1 MKRFSSILVIGALML
16 VGCNSGSSNTDSN
29 TTTNT
34 ASDGT
39 KSAGDAGPKLKVVFI
54 PKDTANPYFKPVG
67 QGIDESK
74 GSMNF
79 DYQEQGPATADPTSQ
94 IPIIKDQIQ
103 RKVDV
108 IVLAADAPNTLNEVL
123 DDARKQGIIVLTVD
137 ADITGNESHRDA
149 GILPTDFAKV
159 GAAQLELMGKQMNYE
174 GDFAILSAT
183 TTASNQNTWIATI
196 KKGLA
201 DPKYS
206 KMKLV
211 DTVYGNDEPQKSSTE
226 MEGLLSKYPNLKGVL
241 SPTSV
246 GLAAAAQVLEN
257 SGLYPGGPKAQKGGI
272 HLTGLS
278 TPNQLKKYV
287 TKGIIEG
294 FQLWSPKDMGELA
307 AYLGTQAKR
316 KKITLKFGTE
326 VDGPK
331 GKLKLDDKGVVYA
344 GDLLTF
350 DKSNI
355 DKYNF

>member
-1 MKRFSSILVIGALML
+1 MIRITSLLVLSALVM
-16 VGCNSGSSNTDSN
+16 VGCTSGGSNNEPSTS
-29 TTTNT
+29 TNT
-34 ASDGT
+34 ASNG
-39 KSAGDAGPKLKVVFI
+39 KPAGDAGPRLKVVFI

-67 QGIDESK
+67 MGIDEAK
-74 GSMNF
+74 DSMNF
-79 DYQEQGPATADPTSQ
+79 DYKEQGPATADPTSQ
-94 IPIIKDQIQ
+94 ISVIKDQIQ
-103 RKVDV
+103 QKVDV
-108 IVLAADAPNTLNEVL
+108 IVIAANAPNTLNEVL

-137 ADITGNESHRDA
+137 ADLTGNESHRDA

-159 GAAQLELMGKQMNYE
+159 GQSQLEIMAKQMNYE
-174 GDFAILSAT
+174 GEFAILSAT
-183 TTASNQNTWIATI
+183 TSASNQNTWIATI
-196 KKGLA
+196 KDGLK

-246 GLAAAAQVLEN
+246 GLAAAAQVLDN
-257 SGLYPGGPKAQKGGI
+257 SGLYPTGPKAKNGGI

-287 TKGIIEG
+287 TKGVIEG
-294 FQLWSPKDMGELA
+294 FQLWSPKDMGTLA
-307 AYLGTQAKR
+307 AYLGTSAKR
-316 KKITLKFGTE
+316 KKIDLKFGTE

-350 DKSNI
+350 DKTNI
-355 DKYNF
+355 DKFNF

>member
-1 MKRFSSILVIGALML
+1 MIRITSLLVLSALVM
-16 VGCNSGSSNTDSN
+16 VGCTSGGSNN
-29 TTTNT
+29 EPTTSTNT
-34 ASDGT
+34 ASNG
-39 KSAGDAGPKLKVVFI
+39 KPSGDAGARLKVVFI
-54 PKDTANPYFKPVG
+54 PKDTANPYFKPLG
-67 QGIDESK
+67 QGIEELKDSL
-74 GSMNF
+74 NF
-79 DYQEQGPATADPTSQ
+79 DYQEQGPAAADPTSQ

-108 IVLAADAPNTLNEVL
+108 IIIAAAAPNTLNEVM
-123 DDARKQGIIVLTVD
+123 DDARKQGVVVITAD
-137 ADITGNESHRDA
+137 ADLTGNESHRDGA
-149 GILPTDFAKV
+149 VLPTDPANI
-159 GAAQLELMGKQMNYE
+159 GNAQLELMAKQMNYE

-183 TTASNQNTWIATI
+183 TAASNQNAWIATI
-196 KKGLA
+196 KESLKGS
-201 DPKYS
+201 KYS

-211 DTVYGNDEPQKSSTE
+211 DTVYGNDDPQKSSTE

-257 SGLYPGGPKAQKGGI
+257 SGLYPTGPKAKNGGI

-287 TKGIIEG
+287 AKGVIEG
-294 FQLWSPKDMGELA
+294 FQLWSPKDMGTLA
-307 AYLGTQAKR
+307 AYLGTAAKR
-316 KKITLKFGTE
+316 KKIDLKFGTE

-355 DKYNF
+355 DKFNF

>member
-1 MKRFSSILVIGALML
+1 MIRFTSLLVFGALVA
-16 VGCNSGSSNTDSN
+16 VGCNPATPD
-29 TTTNT
+29 TATNST
-34 ASDGT
+34 STGT
-39 KSAGDAGPKLKVVFI
+39 PSAEAGPKLKVVFI

-67 QGIDESK
+67 KGIEEAKDA
-74 GSMNF
+74 MNF

-108 IVLAADAPNTLNEVL
+108 IIIAANAPNTLNEVL
-123 DDARKQGIIVLTVD
+123 DDARAKGIVVLTVD
-137 ADITGNESHRDA
+137 ADLTDNESHRDA
-149 GILPTDFAKV
+149 GILPTDFANV
-159 GAAQLELMGKQMNYE
+159 GQSQLELMGKQMNYE
-174 GDFAILSAT
+174 GEFAILSAT

-196 KKGLA
+196 KEKLK
-201 DPKYS
+201 DPKYA

-257 SGLYPGGPKAQKGGI
+257 SGLYAGGAKATNGGI
-272 HLTGLS
+272 RLTGLS

-287 TKGIIEG
+287 AKGVIEG
-294 FQLWSPKDMGELA
+294 FQLWSPKDMGTLA
-307 AYLGTQAKR
+307 AYLGTFAKR
-316 KKITLKFGTE
+316 KKIDLKFGTE

-331 GKLKLDDKGVVYA
+331 GKLKLDAKGVVYA

-350 DKSNI
+350 DKANI
-355 DKYNF
+355 DKYDF